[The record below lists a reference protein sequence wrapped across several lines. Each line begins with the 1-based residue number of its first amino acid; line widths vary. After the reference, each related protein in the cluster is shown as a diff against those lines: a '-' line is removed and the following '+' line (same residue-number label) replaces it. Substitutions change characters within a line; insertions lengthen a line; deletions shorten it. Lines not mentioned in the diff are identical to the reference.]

1 MREFKFR
8 AYNKESFTYFDLDL
22 LNDKSRAFY
31 INEIEDNQ
39 VMQYTGRK
47 DNNNVEIYEGDIC
60 KIKYSKDSQKNS
72 LCEESVGLVEYF
84 DSSFWLNNKKDK
96 FSVIIDISEEL
107 EVIGNIYE
115 NPELLKED

>member
-1 MREFKFR
+1 MREFKFKAWDNR
-8 AYNKESFTYFDLDL
+8 QKEIHYWESLKCNSISVAYLFNNTDLKL
-22 LNDKSRAFY
+22 LQY
-31 INEIEDNQ
+31 I
-39 VMQYTGRK
+39 GRK

-84 DSSFWLNNKKDK
+84 DSSFWLNSKKDK

-115 NPELLKED
+115 NPELLK

>member
-1 MREFKFR
+1 MREIKFR

-22 LNDKSRAFY
+22 LNDESRAFY

-39 VMQYTGRK
+39 VMQYIGRK

-107 EVIGNIYE
+107 EVIGNIHK